1 MLITNTYE
9 NTPRV
14 NHLPGVV
21 KDREELNKTFCDPFF
36 NVIEA
41 KDATKEEMMYAIDCG
56 SKDVKKKKYKC
67 VFIVFSGHGYK
78 NSRGNEC
85 IISND
90 DNEIEVS
97 GFVED
102 IIEKFGREI
111 PKVILI
117 DACRG
122 EKKLEDTKG
131 PNDNCLV
138 AFATQEDYKAMAKK
152 SGSYWIPVVA
162 KCLREMDDTVV
173 NVIKEANR
181 LVRTNPD
188 LKKRQNPVIE
198 RESLTDQALC
208 VYQSKT
214 LCNEG

>member
-9 NTPRV
+9 NTPSMKS
-14 NHLPGVV
+14 LPGVV

-41 KDATKEEMMYAIDCG
+41 QDATSKEMMYVIDCG
-56 SKDVKKKKYKC
+56 SKDVKKEEYKC
-67 VFIVFSGHGYK
+67 VFIVFSGHGCK

-85 IISND
+85 IICND
-90 DNEIEVS
+90 GNEIEVS

-122 EKKLEDTKG
+122 EKKLEDTKD

-138 AFATQEDYKAMAKK
+138 AFATQEDYKAMAPK

-173 NVIKEANR
+173 NVIEEANR
-181 LVRTNPD
+181 IVRTNSD
-188 LKKRQNPVIE
+188 LKKHQNPVITE
-198 RESLTDQALC
+198 NSLTDQVLC